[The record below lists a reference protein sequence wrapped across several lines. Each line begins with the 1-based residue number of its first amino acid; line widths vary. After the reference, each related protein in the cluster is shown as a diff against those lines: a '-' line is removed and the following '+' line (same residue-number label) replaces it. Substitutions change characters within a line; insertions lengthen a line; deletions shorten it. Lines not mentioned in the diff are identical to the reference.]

1 MRMPNF
7 ALDDYRTLINGFQQA
22 GYDIRKVSAMSDLS
36 LSRVLFLRHDI
47 DFHLYGVNTI
57 AEAEK
62 DLGCYATYYVLLTG
76 YYNALCPENTQIL
89 RALVD
94 IGHEIGLH
102 YDLECYPRDVEQSL
116 TRLRRDTNILSDV
129 IGQPVRTISTHEP
142 FRFPDPFLTLD
153 GYLHPQDP
161 RLQEG
166 LTFVS
171 DSCRMWRD
179 ETLLRCFGS
188 DPPNRVLL
196 TTHPE
201 LWLDGSVNDR
211 PDYLMKVVLSNAT
224 HQLRDYLEK
233 RGPIWERH
241 RPDPK
246 QGRGPRKGSAIA
258 KRSLGSEV

>member
-7 ALDDYRTLINGFQQA
+7 ALDDYRTLISGFQRA